1 MRDKQE
7 KGVRLH
13 SRFSLSL
20 KDKDGTTGSNR
31 VSGDRGREGFQD
43 GHLSAQEETGGSP
56 LSRVS
61 NSRNIGYKVSCHD
74 VARTVARRAN
84 VSVEDLLGHSRL
96 STLTGWRQLAYLLAY
111 QLTGQSTTIIG
122 EAFQRD
128 HTTILSGKKKA
139 LASLKEEQILEEY
152 NILRKELD
160 S

>member
-1 MRDKQE
+1 MRDKRE
-7 KGVRLH
+7 KSVRL
-13 SRFSLSL
+13 SGRLSL
-20 KDKDGTTGSNR
+20 PIKNTNRQPGSNR
-31 VSGDRGREGFQD
+31 VSGHRGRKGFQD
-43 GHLSAQEETGGSP
+43 GHLSAQEETGGSTV
-56 LSRVS
+56 SRVS
-61 NSRNIGYKVSCHD
+61 NSRNIGYKVSCID